1 MSSGMAWRSS
11 MKLGAPFVIMPPVR
25 TGNRKRRRLMT
36 TPNLSE
42 AERARRSEYARESK
56 AACARGETLEARAKQ
71 REGYAN
77 DWASWFRQR
86 MDRSGC
92 DDPAELLPDALA
104 K

>member
-1 MSSGMAWRSS
+1 
-11 MKLGAPFVIMPPVR
+11 
-25 TGNRKRRRLMT
+25 MT

-104 K
+104 KLEQTIDDRVVAALSAFKTTLRGALK